1 MSAPRFARGSKS
13 RIFLYVGT
21 VLAFVVGVWVIHETQ
36 VQLSDSRN
44 AAMKCQQQQESLSAQ
59 LQVIFEYK
67 TRLEKSLQ
75 EEKALHRKTRE
86 ELESQIDNEKQVREK
101 DGIEQVNKFT
111 SLQQQYKIL
120 QGQHE
125 DLTEDCNKVR
135 QAQVVA
141 AGERSRLE
149 SEVAA
154 ARQEL
159 EQVQAVR
166 DKEVEALKRELAALK
181 KKTGD
186 MSVGIVNKRNVDV
199 VVVDVPS
206 SKKAVSSSPSVP
218 VAAPKAEE
226 DIGKNVLPQPGAAP
240 HQVSSSTTH
249 GSLLMH
255 SATPKGKLAADPGQS
270 NNVIP
275 VPPPQGAQPGA
286 GPEVQASEGVDRVD
300 AQQGV
305 VHAPADG
312 VGARPPDS
320 PHRQEHDKEL
330 EHEDE
335 LKEKELDHHM
345 EVGDG
350 VGAAPDIMKRSDDN
364 PMDNKE
370 HAYQSH
376 GAGMQWGLAP
386 PAPYEQHQQAVVP
399 LPYAFENHLHQVQHK
414 PYNSD
419 LLQNSILHRDAG
431 HQRMY
436 RQELPKLQPPLA
448 LPRSQHDPNSVL
460 QHHPLPLPNRK
471 SVGGYGM
478 KEMERQPVGEEGE
491 RAEEEANVARRWHI
505 RDPQRPMGG
514 LFPYHG
520 GGGDYGRE
528 EEGDEGEVAEGGK
541 ANARVAR
548 GHWGVGEHKEAPA
561 NAQED
566 LQLEEGD
573 EDDEDV
579 DQIDYGA
586 NEAAGANAGDKEPKH
601 QSLDKMDKKRE
612 SVMVNPK

>member
-166 DKEVEALKRELAALK
+166 DKEVEALKTQYLEVVTENDRLRKQYSDIESQAQHSAAEMNYLRKQNIQLQRELGDAQRELAALK

-240 HQVSSSTTH
+240 HQ
-249 GSLLMH
+249 
-255 SATPKGKLAADPGQS
+255 
-270 NNVIP
+270 
-275 VPPPQGAQPGA
+275 
-286 GPEVQASEGVDRVD
+286 
-300 AQQGV
+300 
-305 VHAPADG
+305 
-312 VGARPPDS
+312 
-320 PHRQEHDKEL
+320 
-330 EHEDE
+330 
-335 LKEKELDHHM
+335 KEKELDHHM